1 MVQFP
6 FKSADLVDEL
16 DKMFP
21 EVIAEAGDDMIS
33 IQRRAA
39 KRELVV
45 FLKHWKDQRLRQ
57 AERKANR

>member
-6 FKSADLVDEL
+6 YLSADLVDEL

-21 EVIAEAGDDMIS
+21 EVIPEAGDEIIS

-45 FLKHWKDQRLRQ
+45 FLKHWKGQKARS
-57 AERKANR
+57 AERKAKS